1 MRGLW
6 RRRDRAEGNVG
17 EADMGLVTKD
27 LMTCL
32 IPQSVGSRTRIGT
45 QVGRCSR
52 CMTWGNEEGSLT
64 LGEGSSKSG
73 LDLGQTPEARGREGP
88 SAWVFADEVALAT
101 SGWRGSGEEGSCLE
115 AVASRVPGVPG
126 ERCTICPGVTE
137 S

>member
-1 MRGLW
+1 
-6 RRRDRAEGNVG
+6 
-17 EADMGLVTKD
+17 
-27 LMTCL
+27 
-32 IPQSVGSRTRIGT
+32 
-45 QVGRCSR
+45 
-52 CMTWGNEEGSLT
+52 MTWGNEEGSLT

-126 ERCTICPGVTE
+126 ERCTICQVVTE